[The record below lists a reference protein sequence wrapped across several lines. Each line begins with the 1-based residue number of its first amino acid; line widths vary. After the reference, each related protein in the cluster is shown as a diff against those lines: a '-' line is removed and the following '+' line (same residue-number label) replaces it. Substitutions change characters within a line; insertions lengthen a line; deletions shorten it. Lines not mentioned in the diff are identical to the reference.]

1 MNLNL
6 IFLHRKSV
14 DAIMKNLEDMI
25 IKSGESDETIN
36 EIDPSQRKNHEL
48 LQSKYKKNPSEK
60 PNANTSSSSSSN
72 SEIASNSEEKSEK
85 TNETVDFKSMK
96 LGSLTCMAQ
105 SLSAYLITK
114 HNKKGSEKLR
124 TLTIKVY
131 DSVNLWLSRLF
142 R

>member
-1 MNLNL
+1 
-6 IFLHRKSV
+6 
-14 DAIMKNLEDMI
+14 MKNLEDMI

-36 EIDPSQRKNHEL
+36 EIDPSQRKNHEF
-48 LQSKYKKNPSEK
+48 LQSKYKKNPADKS
-60 PNANTSSSSSSN
+60 NANTSSSSSSSSN
-72 SEIASNSEEKSEK
+72 SETASNSEEKSEK
-85 TNETVDFKSMK
+85 TNERVDFKSMK

-105 SLSAYLITK
+105 SLSAYLIAK

-124 TLTIKVY
+124 SLTVKVY